1 MVTVLLAAPA
11 PAPAT
16 GEAVLG
22 AEVVAEAASAFR
34 SSTLLAGLGLGGTAG
49 GWRGVRLRKVTDSEA
64 LGELGTGVLSLPA
77 LAAEVLALLAL
88 AAEVLSLVLLAP
100 EVLASGVLSLFMAA
114 VEAFSLALASVG
126 ALPAAVADC
135 CRLSEAVLLTSPLA
149 AARLLPDSEA
159 VLSSPGRGLALAPAA
174 SSALLTWSSSV
185 SLACILDRRYL
196 QFSTN

>member
-11 PAPAT
+11 P
-16 GEAVLG
+16 GVDEVE

-49 GWRGVRLRKVTDSEA
+49 GWRGVRLRKVTDSGS

-77 LAAEVLALLAL
+77 LAAEVLALLAV
-88 AAEVLSLVLLAP
+88 AAEVLSLVLVAP
-100 EVLASGVLSLFMAA
+100 EVLASGVLSLSLVA
-114 VEAFSLALASVG
+114 VEAFSFLASAG

-135 CRLSEAVLLTSPLA
+135 CLLSEAVLLTSPLA

-159 VLSSPGRGLALAPAA
+159 VLSSPGRGLAFAPAA
-174 SSALLTWSSSV
+174 SSALLAWGSSV
-185 SLACILDRRYL
+185 SLAG
-196 QFSTN
+196 SH

>member
-1 MVTVLLAAPA
+1 MVTVLLAA

-49 GWRGVRLRKVTDSEA
+49 GWRGVRLRKVTDSGS

-100 EVLASGVLSLFMAA
+100 EVLASCVLSLFMAA
-114 VEAFSLALASVG
+114 VETFSLALASAGV
-126 ALPAAVADC
+126 LPAAVADC
-135 CRLSEAVLLTSPLA
+135 CRLSEAVLLTSPL

-185 SLACILDRRYL
+185 SLACTLDRRYL